1 MKINRFISSL
11 EGGLDYFKANYHTI
25 DNLNVFPVPDGDTGV
40 NMLLTFQPAIEAIRE
55 KAEHNYESVLKILQ
69 DVCTMNSRGN
79 SGFILS
85 RFISGFSS
93 VILEHGDINP
103 DILTE
108 AFIHGHYISKTSVS
122 TPRDGTML

>member
-1 MKINRFISSL
+1 MKISRFISAL

-40 NMLLTFQPAIEAIRE
+40 NMLLTFQPAIEAIHQNQNRD
-55 KAEHNYESVLKILQ
+55 YESILKTLK

-85 RFISGFSS
+85 RFISGFSD
-93 VILEHGDINP
+93 VVLKYGDITP

-108 AFIHGHYISKTSVS
+108 AFCFQDIGIHSA
-122 TPRDGTML
+122 